1 MSWNPMMGPAGAS
14 SDPMQGLAQA
24 LGQYKPN
31 QLGAG
36 VTLGNPQAQQDYAQ
50 QLAQAL
56 ADGQFSAKQI
66 ETAASMMTP
75 DFIQNSGIAGVA
87 DMILKTY
94 AGKKMDEKARKLQ
107 ADAEARRMTAQEGVD
122 ERKAERDAARSEAI
136 STRERTRRESVARQ
150 MGLNNREAVEFIET
164 GKVPQAVRMNTV
176 QGEDGYLYNVDPYN
190 STGQRVQVGGT
201 APASSHVRATYTPMP
216 GEDPAD
222 GKAAFEAAVAAAE
235 GRGLPPPNGDTVD
248 VGRVRAP
255 QFLRGKQPE
264 ADKESYGQPQPVTG
278 ADGKVQMV
286 QFGNRGGQRVVEGY
300 APPPTARDAKPPTEG
315 ERNAAGYY
323 SRMDAAGRELD
334 ALTNAGYDPGNMRD
348 HYTAGQGPLLN
359 WAASEEGQR
368 YRQQQEDWVRAK
380 LRKESG
386 AVIGDEEMEREI
398 RTYFPQPGDK
408 PEVLKAKAGS
418 RKIAEEAMRKS
429 GGRAVEP
436 ANADDEDLIRK
447 YL

>member
-1 MSWNPMMGPAGAS
+1 
-14 SDPMQGLAQA
+14 
-24 LGQYKPN
+24 
-31 QLGAG
+31 
-36 VTLGNPQAQQDYAQ
+36 
-50 QLAQAL
+50 
-56 ADGQFSAKQI
+56 
-66 ETAASMMTP
+66 
-75 DFIQNSGIAGVA
+75 
-87 DMILKTY
+87 
-94 AGKKMDEKARKLQ
+94 
-107 ADAEARRMTAQEGVD
+107 
-122 ERKAERDAARSEAI
+122 
-136 STRERTRRESVARQ
+136 
-150 MGLNNREAVEFIET
+150 MGLNRREAAEYVET
-164 GKVPQAVRMNTV
+164 GKVPQGVRMNTV
-176 QGEDGYLYNVDPYN
+176 QGADGYLYNVDPFN
-190 STGQRVQVGGT
+190 STSQRVRVGGGD
-201 APASSHVRATYTPMP
+201 AQIPDNVRLDPSLTP
-216 GEDPAD
+216 EQR
-222 GKAAFEAAVAAAE
+222 EAALADIRAGMPDGDAE
-235 GRGLPPPNGDTVD
+235 Y
-248 VGRVRAP
+248 RVQSP

>member
-1 MSWNPMMGPAGAS
+1 MAESLMSPDYVPNSGLLGSIAMM
-14 SDPMQGLAQA
+14 AQA
-24 LGQYKPN
+24 
-31 QLGAG
+31 
-36 VTLGNPQAQQDYAQ
+36 
-50 QLAQAL
+50 
-56 ADGQFSAKQI
+56 S
-66 ETAASMMTP
+66 
-75 DFIQNSGIAGVA
+75 
-87 DMILKTY
+87 
-94 AGKKMDEKARKLQ
+94 AGKKMAGRASKEDAAAREAYYKGQSAAEQEKARKE
-107 ADAEARRMTAQEGVD
+107 AEAAQAQVQQRMEQG
-122 ERKAERDAARSEAI
+122 RKSGLDGTQLAEYAY
-136 STRERTRRESVARQ
+136 
-150 MGLNNREAVEFIET
+150 T
-164 GKVPQAVRMNTV
+164 GKWPQAVRMNTV

-190 STGQRVQVGGT
+190 STGQRVQVGGG
-201 APASSHVRATYTPMP
+201 AAQIPENVRLDPSLTP
-216 GEDPAD
+216 EQR
-222 GKAAFEAAVAAAE
+222 EAALADIRAGMPDGDAE
-235 GRGLPPPNGDTVD
+235 Y
-248 VGRVRAP
+248 RVQSP

-359 WAASEEGQR
+359 WWASEEGQR

-436 ANADDEDLIRK
+436 ASADDEDLIRK

>member
-1 MSWNPMMGPAGAS
+1 
-14 SDPMQGLAQA
+14 
-24 LGQYKPN
+24 
-31 QLGAG
+31 
-36 VTLGNPQAQQDYAQ
+36 
-50 QLAQAL
+50 
-56 ADGQFSAKQI
+56 
-66 ETAASMMTP
+66 MMTP
-75 DFIQNSGIAGVA
+75 EFIQNSGIAGVA

-122 ERKAERDAARSEAI
+122 DRKAEKDATRAEAA
-136 STRERTRRESVARQ
+136 SARERSRRSMVAQQ
-150 MGLNNREAVEFIET
+150 MGLNRREAVEYIET
-164 GKVPQAVRMNTV
+164 GKVPQGVRMNTV
-176 QGEDGYLYNVDPYN
+176 QGADGYMYNVDPYN
-190 STGQRVQVGGT
+190 STSQRVRVGGGD
-201 APASSHVRATYTPMP
+201 AQIPDNVRLDPSLTP
-216 GEDPAD
+216 EQR
-222 GKAAFEAAVAAAE
+222 EAALADIRAGMPDGDAE
-235 GRGLPPPNGDTVD
+235 Y
-248 VGRVRAP
+248 RVQSP

-278 ADGKVQMV
+278 ADGRVQMV

-300 APPPTARDAKPPTEG
+300 APPPTARDARPPTEG